1 MLWVRVSYGRRKLE
15 EFVLDNDCFQVLLC
29 EPLLKDLILTCSLI
43 FDASIDYHLLGEWL
57 EVRVGISRP
66 LGADELLQL
75 PDVFFLGSWSLMY
88 SAIRASGLKL
98 ILKIRGMP
106 QAILQVGALVQ
117 VLRPLSAPLGELA
130 LDLGVLCV
138 LLKVRHEL
146 ARR

>member
-1 MLWVRVSYGRRKLE
+1 
-15 EFVLDNDCFQVLLC
+15 
-29 EPLLKDLILTCSLI
+29 
-43 FDASIDYHLLGEWL
+43 
-57 EVRVGISRP
+57 
-66 LGADELLQL
+66 
-75 PDVFFLGSWSLMY
+75 
-88 SAIRASGLKL
+88 
-98 ILKIRGMP
+98 MP